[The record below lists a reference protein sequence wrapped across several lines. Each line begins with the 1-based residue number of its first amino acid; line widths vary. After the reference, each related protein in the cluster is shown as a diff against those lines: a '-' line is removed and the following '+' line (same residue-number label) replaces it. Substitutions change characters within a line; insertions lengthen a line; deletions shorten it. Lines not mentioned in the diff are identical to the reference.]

1 MEIRDDKLNIEE
13 VQQLTSKLACVNSV
27 TIDINE
33 REKLEQDL
41 NAMFGQW
48 YEGD

>member
-1 MEIRDDKLNIEE
+1 MEIQDDKLNIKE
-13 VQQLTSKLACVNSV
+13 VQQLVSKLGCWSNP

-48 YEGD
+48 YEAD

>member
-1 MEIRDDKLNIEE
+1 MEIQDDKLNIEE
-13 VQQLTSKLACVNSV
+13 VQQLASKLACVNSA

-41 NAMFGQW
+41 NAMFGQG